1 LPTDHKAIAERVA
14 TELVEMGVVDSLDS
28 VISLNTRHVSW
39 ANVIFD
45 HDRRPA
51 LEVVNRFLDAVGV
64 LRAGRFAE
72 WKYLWTDGCVLSGR
86 SAAHKLRGRVRV

>member
-1 LPTDHKAIAERVA
+1 
-14 TELVEMGVVDSLDS
+14 LDS
-28 VISLNTRHVSW
+28 RLVPW

-51 LEVVNRFLDAVGV
+51 LDVVNRYLDEVGV

-86 SAAHKLRGRVRV
+86 AAANKLRQVRV

>member
-1 LPTDHKAIAERVA
+1 MVAHRVA
-14 TELVEMGVVDSLDS
+14 TELVEMGVVDSLDA
-28 VISLNTRHVSW
+28 VISLDTRYVPW

-51 LEVVNRFLDAVGV
+51 LAVVNGFLDDVGV

-86 SAAHKLRGRVRV
+86 AVGQTLRGTHPAVDGLR